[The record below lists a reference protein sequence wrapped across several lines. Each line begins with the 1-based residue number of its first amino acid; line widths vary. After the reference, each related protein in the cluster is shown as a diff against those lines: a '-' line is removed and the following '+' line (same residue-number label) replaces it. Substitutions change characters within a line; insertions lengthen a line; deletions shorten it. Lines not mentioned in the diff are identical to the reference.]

1 MDFSVISVTS
11 FRAERDRTGL
21 RLRSVTG
28 MDAARLPLWAG
39 LPERK
44 IGPADDL
51 APVTADFASFS
62 SVPGI
67 TQRLAGGFGPR
78 HASLS
83 GVGYESVA
91 WYLVR
96 GRRITFM
103 MRYAALLRGINVGG
117 NKKIPMA
124 ALRELMQG
132 LGYPDVVTHL
142 QSGNAV
148 FSSPEQPAPML
159 ARVIAERITS
169 EFAMDVKVVIR
180 TGGELAD
187 VIKRSP
193 LPDGPENR
201 SRFFVAFLATAPSP
215 KAIVA
220 LESLSF
226 DPDRIWVSGA
236 EAFLWC
242 PAGAAETK
250 LSNNF
255 LEKRLGVTA
264 TMRNWNT
271 VTKLAELTS
280 A

>member
-1 MDFSVISVTS
+1 
-11 FRAERDRTGL
+11 
-21 RLRSVTG
+21 
-28 MDAARLPLWAG
+28 
-39 LPERK
+39 
-44 IGPADDL
+44 
-51 APVTADFASFS
+51 
-62 SVPGI
+62 
-67 TQRLAGGFGPR
+67 
-78 HASLS
+78 
-83 GVGYESVA
+83 
-91 WYLVR
+91 
-96 GRRITFM
+96 

-117 NKKIPMA
+117 SKKIPMA

-132 LGYPDVVTHL
+132 LGYLDVVTHL

-148 FSSPEQPAPML
+148 FSSPEQPAPVL
-159 ARVIAERITS
+159 ARAIAERITS

-180 TGGELAD
+180 NGSEIAD

-193 LPDGPENR
+193 LPDGPENP
-201 SRFFVAFLATAPSP
+201 SRFFVAFLAAAPSP
-215 KAIVA
+215 EAIGA
-220 LESLSF
+220 RESLSF

-271 VTKLAELTS
+271 VTKLADLTS